1 MGQRLALPNNSI
13 RTLVGCGT
21 AAGIAAS
28 FNTPLAGVIFALE
41 VVMMD
46 YTLASFIPVI
56 LAAVS
61 ADTISIMVFGS
72 DAAFRVPAL
81 KLSTLA
87 ELPVVLILGVAMG
100 GLAAAFVHLLKA
112 TTLHSQRL
120 PFVWRASL
128 AGVLMGLAAMA
139 VPDVMGIGYDTVNDI
154 LLGRVGAGLLVAL
167 VIVKLLATS
176 ASVGLGMPGGMI
188 GPVLF
193 MGASAGSLVAVG
205 ADAIAFGRGLD
216 PGLYALLGMGAM
228 MGASLQAPLSALTA
242 MVELTHNPGIIM
254 PGMLAVVVAALT
266 ASEGFRTRSVFAILL
281 SAAGMDYGANPVMQ
295 ALRRAGVGSV
305 MTRSF
310 VRQGR
315 HLDPEGARQLLAEK
329 PEWVLVDDGEGPV
342 ALVPAVDLARETQSV
357 EDRSGVLDLLEM
369 PAHRLQVA
377 DIDLQATLQQALERL
392 DETGADALY
401 VQRTTAPAI
410 KRIYGVLTRAQV
422 ESSYRY

>member
-1 MGQRLALPNNSI
+1 
-13 RTLVGCGT
+13 
-21 AAGIAAS
+21 
-28 FNTPLAGVIFALE
+28 
-41 VVMMD
+41 
-46 YTLASFIPVI
+46 
-56 LAAVS
+56 
-61 ADTISIMVFGS
+61 
-72 DAAFRVPAL
+72 
-81 KLSTLA
+81 
-87 ELPVVLILGVAMG
+87 
-100 GLAAAFVHLLKA
+100 
-112 TTLHSQRL
+112 
-120 PFVWRASL
+120 
-128 AGVLMGLAAMA
+128 
-139 VPDVMGIGYDTVNDI
+139 
-154 LLGRVGAGLLVAL
+154 
-167 VIVKLLATS
+167 
-176 ASVGLGMPGGMI
+176 
-188 GPVLF
+188 
-193 MGASAGSLVAVG
+193 
-205 ADAIAFGRGLD
+205 
-216 PGLYALLGMGAM
+216 
-228 MGASLQAPLSALTA
+228 
-242 MVELTHNPGIIM
+242 
-254 PGMLAVVVAALT
+254 
-266 ASEGFRTRSVFAILL
+266 
-281 SAAGMDYGANPVMQ
+281 MDYGANPVMQ